1 MHVFTGVLTVC
12 SLLSALNAISIP
24 RYNSMHGAPN
34 KLDPV
39 TNLKALEILSYW
51 GYPGEE
57 HHVIT
62 KDGYNLTIHR
72 IPHGKNNSEVSK
84 GVVYLQH
91 CLLCSSA
98 DFLLNL
104 PTESLGFILA
114 DEGYDVWMGKY
125 LFIRIL

>member
-1 MHVFTGVLTVC
+1 MC
-12 SLLSALNAISIP
+12 SLLSALNAVSISLHENM
-24 RYNSMHGAPN
+24 RETPN

-39 TNLKALEILSYW
+39 TYLKVLEILSYW

-72 IPHGKNNSEVSK
+72 IPHGKNNSAATK

-104 PTESLGFILA
+104 PTESLGFMLA
-114 DEGYDVWMGKY
+114 DVGYDVWMGEY
-125 LFIRIL
+125 LFYGII